1 MPKLLFLSPIVA
13 DQLWTWN
20 ILSLLEHHSV
30 ISPLLV
36 IPWQTFTPKGVLVFI
51 VLVRWQ
57 WLQVHQFG
65 GAIIRCFIDMPPNY
79 DIPFEGFDFSYD
91 FFPEMDFGED
101 FCFGGDFSFL
111 PELDVDFFDGFSKS
125 VSHRSQSCY
134 AAARVALVCLWHRF
148 PASLPTCIPPFLSH
162 FIFGTLATKFLKTC
176 RATHLW
182 VHNRVLRGQWY
193 PFTYARPRTRRQNV
207 LFFSIC

>member
-1 MPKLLFLSPIVA
+1 MDVEHSPPLGTSFYHLSTPLLACQYPGG
-13 DQLWTWN
+13 
-20 ILSLLEHHSV
+20 LSLQGMCSCSLSWYANSDSTYHF
-30 ISPLLV
+30 
-36 IPWQTFTPKGVLVFI
+36 WQ
-51 VLVRWQ
+51 
-57 WLQVHQFG
+57 
-65 GAIIRCFIDMPPNY
+65 AIIHSFIDMPPNPE
-79 DIPFEGFDFSYD
+79 IPFEGFDVSND
-91 FFPEMDFGED
+91 FLPAMDFGEE

-176 RATHLW
+176 RATHL
-182 VHNRVLRGQWY
+182 
-193 PFTYARPRTRRQNV
+193 
-207 LFFSIC
+207 